1 MQPAE
6 IVPTPDE
13 TLLHTSPVTG
23 EWRRHVTHQT
33 TDMACQHGW
42 AEKRRGEGGCH
53 TNTHTHTS
61 SIMCRLITGNYREE
75 EQSKGSDVDEGPAW
89 VEDRA
94 VSS

>member
-23 EWRRHVTHQT
+23 EWGRHVTHQT

-42 AEKRRGEGGCH
+42 AEKRRGRGRLSH
-53 TNTHTHTS
+53 KHTHTS
-61 SIMCRLITGNYREE
+61 SIMRRLITGNYREE